1 MSHSI
6 ENQQPNKQRLSLR
19 HRLPVRLRHYWKLLI
34 VAIAVCLAIALAFGT
49 SMVRPYITSEL
60 VSETVIVNNI
70 DGEAELFDEN
80 EHTIEITFDQAEYEE
95 MLATFRED
103 GEKEYIR
110 ADITIDGTL
119 IEDVGLRLKGNSTLQ
134 SLSGKSMGGGEMP
147 EGMELPEDVEATEET
162 TDETTNETATGTTDE
177 SAEDTAGTGRMGGG
191 MGGGMGAASGSDVAL
206 NEALALEMTA
216 ESGQV
221 TQDYTFT
228 SVTVNGGESAARIVV
243 DTPDT
248 SWADE
253 LGSGVLYK
261 ARASGSLD
269 YVGDDP
275 TDYEDSFKQINGEG
289 AYDLQPV
296 MTLMKFLNESTD
308 EEFAEELDDYVDTK
322 SFAKYLATQ
331 EILSNNDAMDG
342 PGNNYYLWYD
352 TTEKQFTVLSWDL
365 NMALS
370 GMMGGGMGGG
380 MQPNTDTETDTE
392 TGATA
397 DTEATD
403 SAGMPA
409 MPDGMELPEGMEMPA
424 DGEMPQMSEMPADGE
439 MPQMPQMPQGGGG
452 PGGAPGEAGAEGTDG
467 AEGEQGEGGGPGG
480 GSDSSILKERF
491 LDNEEFYAMY
501 EEAYAELYEQLIA
514 SGYAEQTLTELTTR
528 AEEAGDEGAA
538 TLAESISSSLAS
550 LSETAPEPSAGMGM
564 GRGGGMRSEDETA
577 AASSG
582 EEATTTED
590 V

>member
-1 MSHSI
+1 M
-6 ENQQPNKQRLSLR
+6 LS
-19 HRLPVRLRHYWKLLI
+19 
-34 VAIAVCLAIALAFGT
+34 
-49 SMVRPYITSEL
+49 
-60 VSETVIVNNI
+60 
-70 DGEAELFDEN
+70 
-80 EHTIEITFDQAEYEE
+80 
-95 MLATFRED
+95 TFRED

-134 SLSGKSMGGGEMP
+134 SLSNNSMGGGMTQLFEDNP
-147 EGMELPEDVEATEET
+147 EELPWLISFDEYEEGRAYQGMTEI
-162 TDETTNETATGTTDE
+162 AL
-177 SAEDTAGTGRMGGG
+177 RP
-191 MGGGMGAASGSDVAL
+191 AASGSEVAI
-206 NEALALEMTA
+206 NEALALELTA

-228 SVTVNGGESAARIVV
+228 SVTVNGSESAARIVV

-248 SWADE
+248 EWADE

-261 ARASGSLD
+261 ARAGGSLD

-275 TDYEDSFKQINGEG
+275 TEYEDSFKQINAEG

-308 EEFAEELDDYVDTK
+308 EEFAEELDDYVDTE

-331 EILSNNDAMDG
+331 EILSNTDAMDG

-365 NMALS
+365 NLALS
-370 GMMGGGMGGG
+370 GMGGGMGGG
-380 MQPNTDTETDTE
+380 VGGMQQDTE
-392 TGATA
+392 TGTATDIDATA
-397 DTEATD
+397 TTGE
-403 SAGMPA
+403 MPA
-409 MPDGMELPEGMEMPA
+409 LLDGMEMPEMPQPPEGMEMPG
-424 DGEMPQMSEMPADGE
+424 GE
-439 MPQMPQMPQGGGG
+439 
-452 PGGAPGEAGAEGTDG
+452 
-467 AEGEQGEGGGPGG
+467 EGEGAGPSG
-480 GSDSSILKERF
+480 GSDSGILKERF

-501 EEAYAELYEQLIA
+501 EQAYAELYEQLIA
-514 SGYAEQTLTELTTR
+514 SGYAEESLNELTTR

-538 TLAESISSSLAS
+538 TLAESIRSSLAS

-564 GRGGGMRSEDETA
+564 GPGRKTATTASETTE
-577 AASSG
+577 
-582 EEATTTED
+582 TTED

>member
-1 MSHSI
+1 MSNSF
-6 ENQQPNKQRLSLR
+6 EQPTNNSSTSLR
-19 HRLPVRLRHYWKLLI
+19 HRLPVRLRHHWKLLI
-34 VAIAVCLAIALAFGT
+34 AAIAVCLAIALAFGT

-60 VSETVIVNNI
+60 VSETVIVNDI
-70 DGEAELFDEN
+70 DGEAELFDATT
-80 EHTIEITFDQAEYEE
+80 HTIEITFDQAEYEE
-95 MLATFRED
+95 MLSTFRED

-134 SLSGKSMGGGEMP
+134 SLSNNSMGGG
-147 EGMELPEDVEATEET
+147 G
-162 TDETTNETATGTTDE
+162 
-177 SAEDTAGTGRMGGG
+177 GGG
-191 MGGGMGAASGSDVAL
+191 MTQLSEDNPEELPWLISFDEYEEGRAYQGMTEIALRPAASGSDVAI
-206 NEALALEMTA
+206 NEALALELTA

-228 SVTVNGGESAARIVV
+228 SVTVNGSEGAARIVV
-243 DTPDT
+243 DTPDEQ
-248 SWADE
+248 WADE
-253 LGSGVLYK
+253 LGSGVVYK
-261 ARASGSLD
+261 ARADGSLD

-275 TDYEDSFKQINGEG
+275 TDYEDSFKQINAEG

-308 EEFAEELDDYVDTK
+308 EEFAEELDNYVDTE
-322 SFAKYLATQ
+322 SCAKYLATQ

-370 GMMGGGMGGG
+370 GMMGGGSMAGGTGG
-380 MQPNTDTETDTE
+380 MQQ
-392 TGATA
+392 

-403 SAGMPA
+403 TAIEMPA
-409 MPDGMELPEGMEMPA
+409 LPDGMEMPEMPQPPEGMEMP
-424 DGEMPQMSEMPADGE
+424 DGMEMPGGE
-439 MPQMPQMPQGGGG
+439 
-452 PGGAPGEAGAEGTDG
+452 
-467 AEGEQGEGGGPGG
+467 EGEGAGPSG
-480 GSDSSILKERF
+480 GSDSGILKERF

-501 EEAYAELYEQLIA
+501 EQAYAELYEQLIA
-514 SGYAEQTLTELTTR
+514 SRYAEETLNELTTR

-538 TLAESISSSLAS
+538 TVAESIRSSLAS

-564 GRGGGMRSEDETA
+564 GPGRKTATIASETTE
-577 AASSG
+577 
-582 EEATTTED
+582 TTED

>member
-1 MSHSI
+1 MSHSPGHSAS
-6 ENQQPNKQRLSLR
+6 NSPSSLR
-19 HRLPVRLRHYWKLLI
+19 HRLPVRLRHHWKLLI
-34 VAIAVCLAIALAFGT
+34 AAIAVCLAIALAFGT
-49 SMVRPYITSEL
+49 NMVRPYISSEL
-60 VSETVIVNNI
+60 VSETVIVNDI
-70 DGEAELFDEN
+70 EGEVELFDATT
-80 EHTIEITFDQAEYEE
+80 HSIDITFDQAEYEE
-95 MLATFRED
+95 MLSTFRKD
-103 GEKEYIR
+103 GEKEYIH

-134 SLSGKSMGGGEMP
+134 SLRGNS
-147 EGMELPEDVEATEET
+147 
-162 TDETTNETATGTTDE
+162 
-177 SAEDTAGTGRMGGG
+177 MGGG
-191 MGGGMGAASGSDVAL
+191 MGPGGMTQLSEDNPEELPWLISFDEYEEGRAYQGMTEIALRPAASGSNVAI
-206 NEALALEMTA
+206 NEALALELTA

-221 TQDYTFT
+221 TQDYTFS
-228 SVTVNGGESAARIVV
+228 SVTVNGSQSAARIVV
-243 DTPDT
+243 DTPDEQ
-248 SWADE
+248 WANE

-261 ARASGSLD
+261 ARADGSLD

-275 TDYEDSFKQINGEG
+275 TDYEDSFKQINAEG

-308 EEFAEELDDYVDTK
+308 EEFAEELDDYVDTE

-370 GMMGGGMGGG
+370 GMMGGGG
-380 MQPNTDTETDTE
+380 MQPNTE
-392 TGATA
+392 TGAQMPA
-397 DTEATD
+397 LPQGMEMPGG
-403 SAGMPA
+403 GMPGGE
-409 MPDGMELPEGMEMPA
+409 MPEPPEGMEMP
-424 DGEMPQMSEMPADGE
+424 DGGE
-439 MPQMPQMPQGGGG
+439 PDGGG
-452 PGGAPGEAGAEGTDG
+452 PEGDM
-467 AEGEQGEGGGPGG
+467 PGG
-480 GSDSSILKERF
+480 GSGSGILKERF

-514 SGYAEQTLTELTTR
+514 SGYAEQTLTELATR

-564 GRGGGMRSEDETA
+564 KPGSGGRLGEETA
-577 AASSG
+577 
-582 EEATTTED
+582 E
-590 V
+590 VV

>member
-1 MSHSI
+1 MSHSL
-6 ENQQPNKQRLSLR
+6 EQPTNNTSTSLR
-19 HRLPVRLRHYWKLLI
+19 HRLPVRLRHHWKLLI
-34 VAIAVCLAIALAFGT
+34 AAIAVCLAIALAFGT

-60 VSETVIVNNI
+60 VSETVIVNDI
-70 DGEAELFDEN
+70 DGDAELFDATT
-80 EHTIEITFDQAEYEE
+80 HSIDITFDQAEYEE
-95 MLATFRED
+95 MLSAFRED

-134 SLSGKSMGGGEMP
+134 SLSGNNMGGGRENGEMP
-147 EGMELPEDVEATEET
+147 EGMELPE
-162 TDETTNETATGTTDE
+162 GT
-177 SAEDTAGTGRMGGG
+177 EDTAEGTAPAGPDG
-191 MGGGMGAASGSDVAL
+191 MGGGMGDGGMTQLSEENPEELPWLVSFDEYEEGRAYQGMTEIALRPAASGSEVAI
-206 NEALALEMTA
+206 NEALALELTA
-216 ESGQV
+216 ESGQI

-228 SVTVNGGESAARIVV
+228 SVTVNGSESAARIVV

-248 SWADE
+248 EWADE

-261 ARASGSLD
+261 ARAGGSLD

-275 TDYEDSFKQINGEG
+275 TEYEDSFKQINAEG

-308 EEFAEELDDYVDTK
+308 EEFAEELDDYVDTE

-352 TTEKQFTVLSWDL
+352 TIEKQFTVLSWDL
-365 NMALS
+365 NLALS
-370 GMMGGGMGGG
+370 GMGGGMGD
-380 MQPNTDTETDTE
+380 MQQDTE
-392 TGATA
+392 TGT
-397 DTEATD
+397 ATD
-403 SAGMPA
+403 NDTTATTGEMPTL
-409 MPDGMELPEGMEMPA
+409 PDGMEMPEMPQPPEGMEMP
-424 DGEMPQMSEMPADGE
+424 DGMEMPSGE
-439 MPQMPQMPQGGGG
+439 
-452 PGGAPGEAGAEGTDG
+452 
-467 AEGEQGEGGGPGG
+467 EGEGAGPSG
-480 GSDSSILKERF
+480 GSDSGILKERF

-501 EEAYAELYEQLIA
+501 ERAYGELYEQLIA
-514 SGYAEQTLTELTTR
+514 SGYAEETLNELTTR

-538 TLAESISSSLAS
+538 TLAESIKSSLAS

-564 GRGGGMRSEDETA
+564 GRGGAGRPGQETA
-577 AASSG
+577 AGRGSEKA
-582 EEATTTED
+582 ATTTED

>member
-1 MSHSI
+1 M
-6 ENQQPNKQRLSLR
+6 LS
-19 HRLPVRLRHYWKLLI
+19 
-34 VAIAVCLAIALAFGT
+34 
-49 SMVRPYITSEL
+49 
-60 VSETVIVNNI
+60 
-70 DGEAELFDEN
+70 
-80 EHTIEITFDQAEYEE
+80 
-95 MLATFRED
+95 TFRED

-134 SLSGKSMGGGEMP
+134 SLSNNSMGGG
-147 EGMELPEDVEATEET
+147 G
-162 TDETTNETATGTTDE
+162 
-177 SAEDTAGTGRMGGG
+177 GGG
-191 MGGGMGAASGSDVAL
+191 MTQPFEDNPEELPWLISFDEYEEGRAYQGMTEIALRPAASGSEVAI
-206 NEALALEMTA
+206 NEALALELTA
-216 ESGQV
+216 ESGQI

-228 SVTVNGGESAARIVV
+228 SVTVNGSESAARIVV

-248 SWADE
+248 EWADE

-261 ARASGSLD
+261 ARAGGSLD

-275 TDYEDSFKQINGEG
+275 TEYEDSFKQINAEG

-308 EEFAEELDDYVDTK
+308 EEFAEELDDYVDTE

-365 NMALS
+365 NLALS
-370 GMMGGGMGGG
+370 GMGGGMGGG
-380 MQPNTDTETDTE
+380 VGGMQQDTE
-392 TGATA
+392 TGT
-397 DTEATD
+397 ATD
-403 SAGMPA
+403 IDDTATTGEMPTL
-409 MPDGMELPEGMEMPA
+409 PDGMEMPEMPQPPEGMEMPG
-424 DGEMPQMSEMPADGE
+424 GE
-439 MPQMPQMPQGGGG
+439 
-452 PGGAPGEAGAEGTDG
+452 
-467 AEGEQGEGGGPGG
+467 EGEGAGPSG
-480 GSDSSILKERF
+480 GSDSGILKERF

-501 EEAYAELYEQLIA
+501 EQAYAELYEQLIA
-514 SGYAEQTLTELTTR
+514 SGYAEETLNELTTR

-538 TLAESISSSLAS
+538 TLAESIRSSLAS

-564 GRGGGMRSEDETA
+564 GPGRKTATTASETTE
-577 AASSG
+577 
-582 EEATTTED
+582 TTED

>member
-134 SLSGKSMGGGEMP
+134 SLSSNSMGG
-147 EGMELPEDVEATEET
+147 
-162 TDETTNETATGTTDE
+162 
-177 SAEDTAGTGRMGGG
+177 GGG
-191 MGGGMGAASGSDVAL
+191 MGGGMTQLSEENPEELPWLISFDKYEEGRAYQGMTEIALRPAASGSDVAL

-221 TQDYTFT
+221 AQDYTFT

-243 DTPDT
+243 DTPDA

-308 EEFAEELDDYVDTK
+308 EEFAEELDDYVDTE

-380 MQPNTDTETDTE
+380 TQPNT
-392 TGATA
+392 

-403 SAGMPA
+403 SASTAESTGTEDSAAEMPA

-424 DGEMPQMSEMPADGE
+424 DGEMPQMPEMPPDGE
-439 MPQMPQMPQGGGG
+439 MPQMPQGGGG
-452 PGGAPGEAGAEGTDG
+452 PGGAPGEAGAEGTEG
-467 AEGEQGEGGGPGG
+467 AGGEQGEGGGPGG

-514 SGYAEQTLTELTTR
+514 SGYAEQTLAELTTR
-528 AEEAGDEGAA
+528 AEEAGDEGAV

-564 GRGGGMRSEDETA
+564 GRGGGMRPEDETA
-577 AASSG
+577 AASSS

>member
-1 MSHSI
+1 MSHSL
-6 ENQQPNKQRLSLR
+6 EQPTNNTSTSLR
-19 HRLPVRLRHYWKLLI
+19 HRLPVRLRHHWKLLI
-34 VAIAVCLAIALAFGT
+34 AAIAVCLAIALAFGT

-60 VSETVIVNNI
+60 VSETVIVNDI
-70 DGEAELFDEN
+70 DGDAELFDATT
-80 EHTIEITFDQAEYEE
+80 HSIDITFDQAEYEE
-95 MLATFRED
+95 MLSTFRED

-134 SLSGKSMGGGEMP
+134 SLSGNNMGGGRENGEMP
-147 EGMELPEDVEATEET
+147 EGMELPE
-162 TDETTNETATGTTDE
+162 GT
-177 SAEDTAGTGRMGGG
+177 EDTAEGTAPAGPDGMGGG
-191 MGGGMGAASGSDVAL
+191 MGGGGMTQLSEENPEELPWLVSFDEYEEGRAYQGMTEIALRPAASGSEVAI
-206 NEALALEMTA
+206 NEALALELTA
-216 ESGQV
+216 ESGQI

-228 SVTVNGGESAARIVV
+228 SVTVNGSESAARIVV

-248 SWADE
+248 EWADE

-261 ARASGSLD
+261 ARAGGSLD

-275 TDYEDSFKQINGEG
+275 TEYEDSFKQINAEG

-308 EEFAEELDDYVDTK
+308 EEFAEELDDYVDTE

-352 TTEKQFTVLSWDL
+352 TIEKQFTVLSWDL
-365 NMALS
+365 NLALS
-370 GMMGGGMGGG
+370 GMGGGMGD
-380 MQPNTDTETDTE
+380 MQQDTE
-392 TGATA
+392 TGT
-397 DTEATD
+397 ATD
-403 SAGMPA
+403 NDTTATTGEMPTL
-409 MPDGMELPEGMEMPA
+409 PDGMEMPEMPQPPEGMEMP
-424 DGEMPQMSEMPADGE
+424 DGMEMPNGE
-439 MPQMPQMPQGGGG
+439 
-452 PGGAPGEAGAEGTDG
+452 
-467 AEGEQGEGGGPGG
+467 EGEGAGPSG
-480 GSDSSILKERF
+480 GSDSGILKERF

-501 EEAYAELYEQLIA
+501 ERAYAELYEQLIA
-514 SGYAEQTLTELTTR
+514 SGYAEETLNELTTR

-538 TLAESISSSLAS
+538 TLAESIKSSLAS

-564 GRGGGMRSEDETA
+564 GRGGAGRPGQETA
-577 AASSG
+577 AGRGSEKA
-582 EEATTTED
+582 ATTTED

>member
-1 MSHSI
+1 MSNSF
-6 ENQQPNKQRLSLR
+6 EQPTNNSSTSLR
-19 HRLPVRLRHYWKLLI
+19 HRLPVRLRHHWKLLI
-34 VAIAVCLAIALAFGT
+34 AAIAVCLAIALAFGT

-60 VSETVIVNNI
+60 VSETVIVNDI
-70 DGEAELFDEN
+70 DGEAELFDATT
-80 EHTIEITFDQAEYEE
+80 HTIEITFDQAEYEE
-95 MLATFRED
+95 MLSTFRED

-134 SLSGKSMGGGEMP
+134 SLSGNNLGGG
-147 EGMELPEDVEATEET
+147 G
-162 TDETTNETATGTTDE
+162 
-177 SAEDTAGTGRMGGG
+177 GGG
-191 MGGGMGAASGSDVAL
+191 MTQLSEDNPEELPWLISFDEYEEGRAYQGMTEIALRPAASGSEVAI
-206 NEALALEMTA
+206 NEALALELTA

-228 SVTVNGGESAARIVV
+228 SVTVNGSEGAARIVV

-248 SWADE
+248 EWADE

-261 ARASGSLD
+261 ARAGGSLD

-275 TDYEDSFKQINGEG
+275 TEYEDSFKQINAEG

-296 MTLMKFLNESTD
+296 MALMKFLNESTD
-308 EEFAEELDDYVDTK
+308 EEFAEELDDYVDTE

-370 GMMGGGMGGG
+370 GMMGGGSMAGGTGG
-380 MQPNTDTETDTE
+380 MQQ
-392 TGATA
+392 

-403 SAGMPA
+403 TAIEMPA
-409 MPDGMELPEGMEMPA
+409 LPDGMEMPEMPTNGEMSQPPEGKQMPG
-424 DGEMPQMSEMPADGE
+424 GEMPDGE
-439 MPQMPQMPQGGGG
+439 
-452 PGGAPGEAGAEGTDG
+452 
-467 AEGEQGEGGGPGG
+467 EGEGAGPSG
-480 GSDSSILKERF
+480 GSDSGILKERF

-501 EEAYAELYEQLIA
+501 EQAYAELYEQLIA
-514 SGYAEQTLTELTTR
+514 SRYAEETLNELTTR
-528 AEEAGDEGAA
+528 AEKAGDEGAA
-538 TLAESISSSLAS
+538 TLAESIRSSLAS

-564 GRGGGMRSEDETA
+564 GPGRKTATTASETTE
-577 AASSG
+577 
-582 EEATTTED
+582 TTED

>member
-1 MSHSI
+1 M
-6 ENQQPNKQRLSLR
+6 LS
-19 HRLPVRLRHYWKLLI
+19 
-34 VAIAVCLAIALAFGT
+34 
-49 SMVRPYITSEL
+49 
-60 VSETVIVNNI
+60 
-70 DGEAELFDEN
+70 
-80 EHTIEITFDQAEYEE
+80 
-95 MLATFRED
+95 TFRED

-134 SLSGKSMGGGEMP
+134 SLSNNSMGGG
-147 EGMELPEDVEATEET
+147 G
-162 TDETTNETATGTTDE
+162 
-177 SAEDTAGTGRMGGG
+177 GGG
-191 MGGGMGAASGSDVAL
+191 MTQLSEDNPEELPWLVSFDEYEEGRAYQGMTEIALRPAASGSEVAI
-206 NEALALEMTA
+206 NEALALELTA
-216 ESGQV
+216 ESGQI

-228 SVTVNGGESAARIVV
+228 SVTVNGSESAARIVV

-248 SWADE
+248 EWADE

-261 ARASGSLD
+261 ARAGGSLD

-275 TDYEDSFKQINGEG
+275 TEYEDSFKQINAEG

-308 EEFAEELDDYVDTK
+308 EEFAEELDDYVDTE

-365 NMALS
+365 NLALS
-370 GMMGGGMGGG
+370 GMGG
-380 MQPNTDTETDTE
+380 MQQDTE
-392 TGATA
+392 TGT
-397 DTEATD
+397 ATD
-403 SAGMPA
+403 IDDTATTGEMPTL
-409 MPDGMELPEGMEMPA
+409 PDGMEMPEMPQPPEGMEMPG
-424 DGEMPQMSEMPADGE
+424 GEESEGA
-439 MPQMPQMPQGGGG
+439 G
-452 PGGAPGEAGAEGTDG
+452 PS
-467 AEGEQGEGGGPGG
+467 G
-480 GSDSSILKERF
+480 GSDSGILKERF

-501 EEAYAELYEQLIA
+501 EQLIA
-514 SGYAEQTLTELTTR
+514 SGYAEESLNELTTR

-538 TLAESISSSLAS
+538 TLAESIRSSLAS

-564 GRGGGMRSEDETA
+564 GPGRKTATTASETTE
-577 AASSG
+577 
-582 EEATTTED
+582 TTED